1 MKNTLLKLLLN
12 ALLTMA
18 VSGMIGACVAYLAN
32 ELGKGTSLVLTY
44 RYIRN
49 QQGSL
54 RSVRQLLAHDI
65 LQNTEEKPYR

>member
-1 MKNTLLKLLLN
+1 
-12 ALLTMA
+12 
-18 VSGMIGACVAYLAN
+18 MIGACVPYLAN
-32 ELGKGTSLVLTY
+32 ELGKGTSLILTY

-54 RSVRQLLAHDI
+54 RSVRQLLTHDI

>member
-1 MKNTLLKLLLN
+1 MT
-12 ALLTMA
+12 
-18 VSGMIGACVAYLAN
+18 VSGMTGACVPYLAN
-32 ELGKGTSLVLTY
+32 ELGKGTSLILTY

-54 RSVRQLLAHDI
+54 RSVRQLLTHDI